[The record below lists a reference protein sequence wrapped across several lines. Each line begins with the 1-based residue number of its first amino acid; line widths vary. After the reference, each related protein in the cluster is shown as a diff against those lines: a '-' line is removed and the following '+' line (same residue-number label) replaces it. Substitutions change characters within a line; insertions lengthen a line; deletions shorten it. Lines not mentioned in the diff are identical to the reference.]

1 MMNHRLRRVRVGGAS
16 VRTVSTLAGGA
27 AGGFRD
33 DASGDAARFDQPAA
47 AALDAATRRARA
59 RPRNC
64 PPAAASAAES
74 VRTYGARL
82 LRLRRPLPLVV
93 ASSSAGFSACHTVA
107 NQETPIRDAGACS

>member
-47 AALDAATRRARA
+47 AAFDAATRRASRDRGTVRQRPLR
-59 RPRNC
+59 RPRAYVRMELGC
-64 PPAAASAAES
+64 SASAA
-74 VRTYGARL
+74 L
-82 LRLRRPLPLVV
+82 CPW
-93 ASSSAGFSACHTVA
+93 
-107 NQETPIRDAGACS
+107 